1 MLPEKINQA
10 LNEQIAKEAYAS
22 AYYLAMASWCEQN
35 GFVGTANF
43 FYRQSD
49 EEREHM
55 MKIFKY
61 VNEAEGKA
69 ISPGIEQPEHEFDS
83 YTSLFEKAL
92 EHERKVTDSIHQ
104 ITALATDLKD
114 YRTLNLLRWFVD
126 EQLEEENQM
135 QIILDKLKLIK
146 DDGVG
151 LYMLDSELGQRSE
164 TTEANE

>member
-10 LNEQIAKEAYAS
+10 LNEQIAMEAYAS

-35 GFVGTANF
+35 GFIGTANF
-43 FYRQSD
+43 FYKQSD
-49 EEREHM
+49 EERMHM
-55 MKIFKY
+55 LKIFRY

-69 ISPGIEQPEHEFDS
+69 ISPAVEKPSHDFPS
-83 YTSLFEKAL
+83 YTSLFETAL
-92 EHERKVTDSIHQ
+92 KHEKKVTESIHQ
-104 ITALATDLKD
+104 LTALATELND

-126 EQLEEENQM
+126 EQLEEENQI

-151 LYMLDSELGQRSE
+151 LYMLDSELGKQSAA
-164 TTEANE
+164 TEPAG